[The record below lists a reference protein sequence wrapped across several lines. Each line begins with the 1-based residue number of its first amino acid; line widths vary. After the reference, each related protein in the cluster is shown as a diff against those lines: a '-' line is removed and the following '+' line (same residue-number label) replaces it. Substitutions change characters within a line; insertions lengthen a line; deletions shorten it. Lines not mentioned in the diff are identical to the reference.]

1 MQVLRKGDPTKPIS
15 AVKKVKVAGPDGE
28 VFYVDDPSFGH
39 AESDTSNYV
48 ANASDRI
55 QRQLMAESGG
65 NPRAVSPAGARGAW
79 QIMPETQKD
88 LEDRGLI
95 ARGLDPFD
103 PMDSRIMRDA
113 KIDALSNLSWIKE
126 PPQKIP
132 EINRLA
138 RIYASYNWGEG
149 NVLKALNKA
158 KADGVDIYGDPR
170 NWVRY
175 LPEET
180 RGYLDKILFNQ

>member
-1 MQVLRKGDPTKPIS
+1 
-15 AVKKVKVAGPDGE
+15 
-28 VFYVDDPSFGH
+28 
-39 AESDTSNYV
+39 
-48 ANASDRI
+48 
-55 QRQLMAESGG
+55 
-65 NPRAVSPAGARGAW
+65 
-79 QIMPETQKD
+79 MPETQKD